1 MDEKTFN
8 RLVLNLKD
16 ASNYTSLS
24 VRCLRTL
31 LKSGRIPYY
40 RPNGKLIFI
49 ERKDLDAFLR
59 SNPSVPEKGGIA

>member
-1 MDEKTFN
+1 MDEKTIE
-8 RLVLNLKD
+8 RPVLNLKD
-16 ASNYTSLS
+16 ASIYTSLS

-59 SNPSVPEKGGIA
+59 SNPSVTEKGGIA